1 MAALRTLAFAC
12 AGLSVFSGFG
22 AEASSNNAPS
32 STSSSKEDRYKKTET
47 VTSHGKAEHIRVH
60 ADAHSYG
67 ATSSSIADKLPTTFL
82 QQTQTT
88 NVVTHQVI
96 EDMTPQTMEDVA
108 KYVPG
113 ISIGN
118 NFGGTQDDLM
128 KRGFGAVDDGS
139 ILRNG
144 VRMPT
149 GRNFDLATTE
159 RVEVLKG
166 PASLFY
172 GMQEPG
178 GVINVITKQPRKTWG
193 ANLGTTWSSLGGG
206 YGDFDVGGPLTHGLS
221 FRLVGSYK
229 NENYWRNFGSNR
241 QKLLSP
247 SLRFEHGRFTADV
260 SYEWAKYNNTLDRG
274 AVFSN
279 GRAVSGP
286 EKRLD
291 ESWAK
296 SFGERH
302 LLATTMEYR
311 LTEHNRIRLSG
322 GWNRDNYHDRQADP
336 SAYNAVTG
344 ILTRRYRSNTGTIR
358 ANGYA
363 SLDYISNHVLWGMK
377 HDLVVGADYENRQ
390 QNQGAFIDGT
400 RQGGFYPADPVYGLL
415 KPVGPINNS
424 NSDWRQHINS
434 ASGYI
439 KDNIHLGHGL
449 ILAPGVRYQFF
460 HITYGGRRPY
470 VQTTDASYT
479 KPLPFVALVYQLG
492 KRVSFYGDYSQSFTP
507 NQLDAGSV
515 LEGGYKPT
523 MGRQFEVGARY
534 QDRFLTADVALYNI
548 HKKNVQQSAGLDETG
563 NTLQRLAGLVGSKG
577 VEASVAGKLDKHWNI
592 LANYAF
598 TYARILR
605 DTPADEGKLVANVA
619 KHTGGGYLT
628 YETALP
634 WLQTTMRI
642 GAGARYVG
650 RRAGDLNNTFWL
662 PGYTTVDAFA
672 SWHTGR
678 LLGHDTSLQ
687 VNAVNLA
694 NKAYFV
700 STAGTPLRV
709 SWGQGRTVHVG
720 IEVGF

>member
-1 MAALRTLAFAC
+1 MTTFKTTALAC
-12 AGLSVFSGFG
+12 AGLSLLVSNTVQ
-22 AEASSNNAPS
+22 AASEQQNSITDSQNRKPS
-32 STSSSKEDRYKKTET
+32 SAKA
-47 VTSHGKAEHIRVH
+47 SHRSEHIHVH
-60 ADAHSYG
+60 ADPHSYA
-67 ATSSSIADKLPTTFL
+67 ATTSSIADKLPTTFL

-128 KRGFGAVDDGS
+128 KRGFGATDDGS

-178 GVINVITKQPRKTWG
+178 GVINVITKQPRKAWG
-193 ANLGTTWSSLGGG
+193 GSLGTTWSSLGGG
-206 YGDFDVGGPLTHGLS
+206 YGQADIGGPLTRGLS
-221 FRLVGSYK
+221 FRLIGSFK

-241 QKLLSP
+241 QKLVAP
-247 SLRFEHGRFTADV
+247 SLHFERGRFTADL
-260 SYEWAKYNNTLDRG
+260 SYEWAEYDNTLDRG

-279 GRAVSGP
+279 GHAISGP
-286 EKRLD
+286 SKRLD
-291 ESWAK
+291 ESWAR
-296 SFGERH
+296 SFGDRH
-302 LLATTMEYR
+302 LLATGFQYR
-311 LTEHNRIRLSG
+311 LTEHDRIRLSG
-322 GWNRDNYHDRQADP
+322 GWNHDNYHDKQADP

-344 ILTRRYRSNTGTIR
+344 VLTRRYRSNTGTIR
-358 ANGYA
+358 ANGYV
-363 SLDYISNHVLWGMK
+363 SLDYISDHVLWGMK
-377 HDLVVGADYENRQ
+377 HDLVVGTDYENRQ
-390 QNQGAFIDGT
+390 QNQGAFIDGS
-400 RQGGFYPADPVYGLL
+400 RQGGFYPSNPVYGML
-415 KPVGPINNS
+415 KPVGPVNVN
-424 NSDWRQHINS
+424 NSDWRQHINN

-449 ILAPGVRYQFF
+449 ILAPGLRYQWF

-470 VQTTDASYT
+470 VQTTDSSYT

-492 KRVSFYGDYSQSFTP
+492 ENVSFYGDYSQSFTP
-507 NQLDAGSV
+507 NQLDAGTV

-534 QDRFLTADVALYNI
+534 QNRFLTADVALYNI
-548 HKKNVQQSAGLDETG
+548 HKKNVQQSAGLDDSG
-563 NTLQRLAGLVGSKG
+563 NTIQRLAGLVGSKG
-577 VEASVAGKLDKHWNI
+577 IEASMTGKLTRHLSI

-628 YETALP
+628 YETPLP
-634 WLQTTMRI
+634 WLKTTMRI

-662 PGYTTVDAFA
+662 PAYTTVDAFA

-687 VNAVNLA
+687 VNATNLA

-700 STAGTPLRV
+700 STAGTPMRV

>member
-1 MAALRTLAFAC
+1 MAFFRTVAFAC
-12 AGLSVFSGFG
+12 AGLSVFSGYS
-22 AEASSNNAPS
+22 AEGAPS
-32 STSSSKEDRYKKTET
+32 SPENDNKSPIRKSQSVTQQRKTER
-47 VTSHGKAEHIRVH
+47 IRVH
-60 ADAHSYG
+60 ADPNSYA
-67 ATSSSIADKLPTTFL
+67 ATTSSIADKLPTTFL

-113 ISIGN
+113 LSIGN
-118 NFGGTQDDLM
+118 NFGGTQDNLM
-128 KRGFGAVDDGS
+128 KRGFGATDDGS

-149 GRNFDLATTE
+149 GRNFDLATTD

-193 ANLGTTWSSLGGG
+193 ASLGTTWASLGGG
-206 YGDFDVGGPLTHGLS
+206 YGHLDVGGPLARGLT
-221 FRLVGSYK
+221 FRLVGAYK

-241 QKLLSP
+241 QKLVSP
-247 SLRFEHGRFTADV
+247 SLRFERGAFTADV
-260 SYEWAKYNNTLDRG
+260 SYEWAQYDNTLDRG

-279 GRAVSGP
+279 GKVISGP

-296 SFGERH
+296 SFGTRH
-302 LLATTMEYR
+302 LLSTTFQYR
-311 LTEHNRIRLSG
+311 LSGHDRIRLSG

-336 SAYNAVTG
+336 SAYSAITG
-344 ILTRRYRSNTGTIR
+344 VLTRRYRSNTGTVR
-358 ANGYA
+358 ANGYTA
-363 SLDYISNHVLWGMK
+363 LDYISDHRLLGMK
-377 HDLVVGADYENRQ
+377 HDLVIGADYENRQ
-390 QNQGAFIDGT
+390 QNQGAFIDGP
-400 RQGGFYPADPVYGLL
+400 RLGGFVPSDPVYGML
-415 KPVGPINNS
+415 KPVGPVNVN

-434 ASGYI
+434 ASGYL

-449 ILAPGVRYQFF
+449 ILAPGLRYQFF

-479 KPLPFVALVYQLG
+479 KPLPFVALVYQPG
-492 KRVSFYGDYSQSFTP
+492 KHVSFYGDYSQSFTP

-515 LEGGYKPT
+515 LEGTYKPT

-534 QDRFLTADVALYNI
+534 QDRFLTADVAFYNI

-577 VEASVAGKLDKHWNI
+577 VETSLTGKLNRHWNI

-605 DTPADEGKLVANVA
+605 DTPADEGKLIANVA

-628 YETALP
+628 YETGLP
-634 WLQTTMRI
+634 WLRTTMRI

-650 RRAGDLNNTFWL
+650 RRPGDLNNTFWL

-709 SWGQGRTVHVG
+709 SWGQGRTVRVG